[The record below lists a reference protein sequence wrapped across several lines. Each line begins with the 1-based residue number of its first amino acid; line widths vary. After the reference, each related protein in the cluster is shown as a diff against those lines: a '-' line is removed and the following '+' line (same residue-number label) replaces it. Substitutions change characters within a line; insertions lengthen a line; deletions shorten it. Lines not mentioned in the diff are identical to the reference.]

1 MMETAKSLGQLFKE
15 KRIGLEMTL
24 RQFCQ
29 RYSLDPGNI
38 SKLERGKLPPPKE
51 EILKKYA
58 KYLKLKEGTD
68 DWYEFFD
75 LACVEAGKLP
85 KELTEKQIVKRM
97 PFLFRTIRGKKI
109 SKQTLDKLIN
119 IIKES

>member
-1 MMETAKSLGQLFKE
+1 METAKSLGQLFKE